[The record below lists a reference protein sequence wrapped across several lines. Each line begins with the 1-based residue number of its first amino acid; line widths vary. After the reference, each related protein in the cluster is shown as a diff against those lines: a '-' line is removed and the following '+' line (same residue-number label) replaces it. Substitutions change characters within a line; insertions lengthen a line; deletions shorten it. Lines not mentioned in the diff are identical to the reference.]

1 MAYRIDLRSRVVEF
15 VKKGGSQAEAARRY
29 NVSRWCVY
37 DWCKRPN
44 IERVKV
50 HRRSRKLDWEALRKQ
65 VQQKPDAL
73 LLERAAEF
81 GVNINAI
88 WYALK
93 QMKQTRKKNS
103 TLQLKETST
112 EN

>member
-1 MAYRIDLRSRVVEF
+1 ML
-15 VKKGGSQAEAARRY
+15 KKEAATARRY

-73 LLERAAEF
+73 LLERAAE
-81 GVNINAI
+81 
-88 WYALK
+88 
-93 QMKQTRKKNS
+93 TRKKNS
-103 TLQLKETST
+103 TLQPKETST